1 MVLNTLPFS
10 PKELDDQTFS
20 RLDSYLIMHQA
31 LSLKEANCME
41 LGFIDLQTEKVSFVC
56 LEWK

>member
-1 MVLNTLPFS
+1 MNNTFG
-10 PKELDDQTFS
+10 

-31 LSLKEANCME
+31 FSLKEPNCMG
-41 LGFIDLQTEKVSFVC
+41 LFFIDLQTEKVSFVC